1 MMNVSRHVLAF
12 HGDIKATC
20 SELDLQRFSHR
31 SSSFT
36 KVEACYGYSIINGSS
51 GKLVHIL

>member
-1 MMNVSRHVLAF
+1 MNVSRHVLAF
-12 HGDIKATC
+12 HGDIKAAC
-20 SELDLQRFSHR
+20 SELGLQRFSHR